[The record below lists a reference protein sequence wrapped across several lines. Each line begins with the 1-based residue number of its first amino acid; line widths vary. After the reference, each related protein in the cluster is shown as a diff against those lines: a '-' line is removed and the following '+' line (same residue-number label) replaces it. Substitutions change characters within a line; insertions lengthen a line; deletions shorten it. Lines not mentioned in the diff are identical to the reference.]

1 MNKNKFKCFVSTVHS
16 VLSIHYSDNVFSFMD
31 TFENESMELMTK
43 KTDNE
48 EERKKLSKRR
58 EEVTV
63 KILPLVILQN

>member
-1 MNKNKFKCFVSTVHS
+1 
-16 VLSIHYSDNVFSFMD
+16 MD

-63 KILPLVILQN
+63 KILPLVILKN

>member
-1 MNKNKFKCFVSTVHS
+1 MHCP
-16 VLSIHYSDNVFSFMD
+16 DNVFSFMD

-58 EEVTV
+58 EEV
-63 KILPLVILQN
+63 